1 VENSSD
7 EIHRIIDGNS
17 VDVHTDNP
25 AEKLNYLGDPSK
37 ENTQWYGYPT
47 CYAVWKPSDFT
58 DRTFKVGDQ
67 FVMEPNSTFTDD
79 TCKAKAVAPKLVM
92 QAHSAPLDIQFSS
105 DSKTAYITFHGSW
118 NREPTTGYKVV
129 QVPFSKSVD
138 GGYLPSASISSVGYT
153 DIFWNSDPSKCS
165 TTYCFRPVSI
175 AVDKYDRLYVS
186 SDAAG
191 EGEIFILGKA

>member
-1 VENSSD
+1 MENSSD